1 MLEGGDFRPP
11 QLQELGKNIPIFFAN
26 RKYGQ
31 RFALLYAVTIS
42 AWTWTNQ
49 GSVMCLLSIL
59 NQ

>member
-1 MLEGGDFRPP
+1 MLGGGFPPPP

-26 RKYGQ
+26 QKYGQ

-42 AWTWTNQ
+42 AWTNQ

-59 NQ
+59 NQKK